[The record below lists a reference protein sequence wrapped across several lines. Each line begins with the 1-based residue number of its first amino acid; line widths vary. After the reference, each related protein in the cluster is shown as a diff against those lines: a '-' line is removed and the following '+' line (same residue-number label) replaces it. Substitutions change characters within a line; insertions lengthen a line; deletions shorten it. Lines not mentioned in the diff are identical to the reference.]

1 MKLENQIKQVIL
13 MLLCLALLILALSVF
28 NLQPNNSPVPDQLD
42 NNIGDEHL
50 MIWTFGTN
58 DLIESLQTSPQ
69 AEGTRVTSLSIED
82 FNLNSEIRSMVLNK
96 SSIII
101 FDSIWL
107 NQNDN
112 QATYDFVN
120 ASASKVGSFF
130 AVGGSNAKLYEI
142 LEKADVYTM
151 CRDDN
156 GIPRNPA
163 SHGMPIVGF
172 RLQLVRDIEGT
183 QHFVTGHYGSGNLND
198 PGLLKSI
205 VAFLNH
211 DGR

>member
-1 MKLENQIKQVIL
+1 
-13 MLLCLALLILALSVF
+13 MLFCLALLILALSVF
-28 NLQPNNSPVPDQLD
+28 TLQPNKAPVPDQLE

-50 MIWTFGTN
+50 MIWTLGTN
-58 DLIESLQTSPQ
+58 DFIESLQTNPQ
-69 AEGTRVTSLSIED
+69 AEGTPVTSLSIED
-82 FNLNSEIRSMVLNK
+82 FNSNSEMRSMVLNK

-112 QATYDFVN
+112 QSTYDFVN
-120 ASASKVGSFF
+120 ASASEIGSFF

-151 CRDDN
+151 GRDDN

-163 SHGMPIVGF
+163 SHSMPIIGF
-172 RLQLVRDIEGT
+172 RLQLVRDIDGS
-183 QHFVTGHYGSGNLND
+183 QHYANCHYSNGNLNGPD
-198 PGLLKSI
+198 LLETI
-205 VAFLNH
+205 VEFLNH
-211 DGR
+211 HG